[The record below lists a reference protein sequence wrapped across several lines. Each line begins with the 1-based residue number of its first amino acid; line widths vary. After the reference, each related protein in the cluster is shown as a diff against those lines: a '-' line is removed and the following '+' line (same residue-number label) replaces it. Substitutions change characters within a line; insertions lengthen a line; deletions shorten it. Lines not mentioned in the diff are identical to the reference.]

1 MREKAGAVRC
11 MALMFLGGLLAQ
23 AQTARSTAAWAARL
37 EARQVQVS
45 AGLWDVATGRRLD
58 GHRPQ
63 TALIP
68 ASTTKVASTYALLKL
83 LKPETTLD
91 TEVWGDLQEGVVR
104 GPLIL
109 KGGGDPRLTSERIWM
124 MAQELKARG
133 VQRIEGGI
141 VLDQSAFDAQRYGD
155 GWANT
160 TSDATPP
167 ILPLSVNFNRAEN
180 GRISHDP
187 EPLARETVGRILQEA
202 GIPVSGGTAPGGAP
216 QKLLAVASPPLRDL
230 VGDIN
235 KWSNNFMVEMLVKRL
250 GEGRWKPGVARIQ
263 EHYAKELR
271 LGPEQLS
278 LTDGSGLSKD
288 NRCSAGA
295 LGAILQA
302 AWKDFEVGPEFV
314 DSLKI
319 IGGEP
324 WALRVKDPDL
334 ARRVRCKTG
343 YLSGVHTVCGY
354 LQTTSGKVRVFAIL
368 LNGRRAQ
375 EADLWAQVR
384 RWAGPLPA
392 SGAAP
397 APGR

>member
-1 MREKAGAVRC
+1 MRRSL
-11 MALMFLGGLLAQ
+11 ALFLLGGIFAW
-23 AQTARSTAAWAARL
+23 AQTSPATAAWSARL
-37 EARQVQVS
+37 RARQVQVS
-45 AGLWDVATGRRLD
+45 AGLWDLETGRRLD
-58 GHRPQ
+58 GDHPERS
-63 TALIP
+63 LIP
-68 ASTTKVASTYALLKL
+68 ASTTKVPATYALLKL
-83 LKPETTLD
+83 LKPETTLE
-91 TEVWGDLQEGVVR
+91 TEVWGDLQNGVVR
-104 GPLIL
+104 GPLVL
-109 KGGGDPRLTSERIWM
+109 KGGGDPRFTSERVYM

-141 VLDQSAFDAQRYGD
+141 VLDQSAFDGQRYGD
-155 GWANT
+155 GWGNT

-187 EPLARETVGRILQEA
+187 EPLARATLARILQES
-202 GIPVSGGTAPGGAP
+202 GIPVADGKVPGGPP
-216 QKLLAVASPPLRDL
+216 QKLLALTSAPLRDL
-230 VGDIN
+230 VRDIN

-250 GEGRWKPGVARIQ
+250 GDGRWQPGLARIHAFYAQ
-263 EHYAKELR
+263 E
-271 LGPEQLS
+271 LGLGQDQLS

-288 NRCSAGA
+288 NRLSASA
-295 LGAILQA
+295 LASILRA
-302 AWKDFEVGPEFV
+302 GWHDFEVGPEFV

-324 WALRVKDPDL
+324 WALRMKDPDL

-354 LQTTSGKVRVFAIL
+354 LQTSSGKVRAFAIL

-375 EADLWAQVR
+375 EADLWNLVK
-384 RWAGPLPA
+384 RWAGPPPEA
-392 SGAAP
+392 GTRP

>member
-1 MREKAGAVRC
+1 MREKAGVLRC
-11 MALMFLGGLLAQ
+11 IALMLLGGLLAQ
-23 AQTARSTAAWAARL
+23 AQTSRGTATWAARL

-45 AGLWDVATGRRLD
+45 AGLWDLGTGRRLD

-63 TALIP
+63 AALIP

-83 LKPETTLD
+83 LKAETTLE

-141 VLDQSAFDAQRYGD
+141 VLDQSAFDGQRYGD
-155 GWANT
+155 GWSNT

-167 ILPLSVNFNRAEN
+167 ILPLSVNFSRAEN

-187 EPLARETVGRILQEA
+187 EPLARETVRRILQEA
-202 GIPVSGGTAPGGAP
+202 GIPVAGGTAPGGAP
-216 QKLLAVASPPLRDL
+216 QKLLALASPPLRDL
-230 VGDIN
+230 VRDIN

-250 GEGRWKPGVARIQ
+250 GDGRWQPGVARIR
-263 EHYAKELR
+263 EFYAKELR

-295 LGAILQA
+295 LAAILRM
-302 AWKDFEVGPEFV
+302 AWKDFEAGPEFV

-324 WALRVKDPDL
+324 WALRMKDPDL

-343 YLSGVHTVCGY
+343 YLSGVHSVCGY
-354 LQTTSGKVRVFAIL
+354 LQTTSGEVRVFAIL

-375 EADLWAQVR
+375 ESDLWALVK
-384 RWAGPLPA
+384 RWAGPPAA
-392 SGAAP
+392 SGAP
-397 APGR
+397 PPPGR

>member
-1 MREKAGAVRC
+1 MREKAGVFRGIALLFLG
-11 MALMFLGGLLAQ
+11 ALMAQ
-23 AQTARSTAAWAARL
+23 AQTSRGTAAWASRL
-37 EARQVQVS
+37 KARQVQVS

-63 TALIP
+63 AALIP

-83 LKPETTLD
+83 LKPETTLE
-91 TEVWGDLQEGVVR
+91 TEVWGDLQAGVVR

-109 KGGGDPRLTSERIWM
+109 KGGGDPRLTNERIWM

-141 VLDQSAFDAQRYGD
+141 VLDQSAFDGQRYGD

-167 ILPLSVNFNRAEN
+167 ILPLSVNFNRAES

-187 EPLARETVGRILQEA
+187 EPLARETVARILGEA
-202 GIPVSGGTAPGGAP
+202 GLPVAGGSTTGGAP
-216 QKLLAVASPPLRDL
+216 QKLLALASPPLREL

-250 GEGRWKPGVARIQ
+250 GEGRWQPGVARIQ
-263 EHYAKELR
+263 DFYAKELH
-271 LGPEQLS
+271 LGPDQLN

-288 NRCSAGA
+288 NRCSASA
-295 LGAILQA
+295 LGAILRA
-302 AWKDFEVGPEFV
+302 GWRDFEVGPEFV

-375 EADLWAQVR
+375 EADLWALVR
-384 RWAGPLPA
+384 RWAGPAPA
-392 SGAAP
+392 TGAEP